1 MTQSKLYK
9 YLGRNGNIVTPILLE
24 KIDPIP
30 MVKLVADSGKVL
42 TNGKEVTKIKTLFLD
57 ELEEW
62 HEIDDPSVKNK

>member
-9 YLGRNGNIVTPILLE
+9 YLGRNGSVVTPILLE

-30 MVKLVADSGKVL
+30 MMKVVAEAGKLL
-42 TNGKEVTKIKTLFLD
+42 TNGKETAKIKALFLD

-62 HEIDDPSVKNK
+62 YEIDDPSVKKD

>member
-9 YLGRNGNIVTPILLE
+9 YLGRNGNVVTPILLE

-30 MVKLVADSGKVL
+30 MMKVVAEAGKLL
-42 TNGKEVTKIKTLFLD
+42 TNGKETAKIKTLFLD

-62 HEIDDPSVKNK
+62 YEIDDPSVKKD

>member
-42 TNGKEVTKIKTLFLD
+42 TDGKEITKIKKF
-57 ELEEW
+57 
-62 HEIDDPSVKNK
+62 I